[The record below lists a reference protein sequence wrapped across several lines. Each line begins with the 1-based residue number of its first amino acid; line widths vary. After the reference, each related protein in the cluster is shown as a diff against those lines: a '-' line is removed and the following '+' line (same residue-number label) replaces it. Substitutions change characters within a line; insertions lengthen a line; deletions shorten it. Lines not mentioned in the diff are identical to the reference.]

1 MGTRA
6 SCGELQA
13 DSRGSGDTAQPQLR
27 QQAARGSAAG
37 AESAMAEQVA
47 LSRTQVCGI
56 LREELYQGDDFHQA
70 DTHIFIIMGAS
81 GFPGGSV
88 VKNLPAMQETRVQSL
103 SQEDLLEEG
112 DLAKKKIY
120 PTIWWLFR
128 DGLLPEDTY
137 IVGYARSRLTV
148 ADIRKQSEPFFKA
161 TPEEK
166 SKLEEFFARN
176 SYVAGQYDDAASYER
191 LNSHINALHQGTQ
204 TNRLFYLALPPTV
217 YEAVTKNIHETC
229 MSHTE
234 GDAVLGSHRGW
245 NRIIVEK
252 PFGRDL
258 QSSDRLSNHISSLFR
273 EDQIYR
279 IDHYLGKE
287 MVQNLMVLRFAN
299 RIFGPIWNRD
309 NIACV
314 ILTFKE
320 PFGTEGRGGY
330 FDEFGII
337 RDVMQNH
344 LLQMLCLVAMEKPA
358 STDSDDVR
366 DEKVKVL
373 KCISEVQASN
383 VVLGQYVGNP
393 DGEGEATK
401 GYLDDPTV
409 PRGSTT
415 ATFAAAVL
423 YVENERWDGVPFILR
438 CGKALNER
446 KAEVRLQ
453 FRDVAGDIFRQQCKR
468 NELVIRVQPN
478 EAVYTKMMTKKPGMF
493 FNPEESELDLTYGNR
508 YKNVKLPDAYERLI
522 LDVFCGSQM
531 HFVRSDELREAWRIF
546 TPLLHHIEHEKA
558 QPIPYVYGSRGPVE
572 ADELMKRVGFQY
584 EGTYKWVNPHK
595 L

>member
-1 MGTRA
+1 
-6 SCGELQA
+6 
-13 DSRGSGDTAQPQLR
+13 
-27 QQAARGSAAG
+27 
-37 AESAMAEQVA
+37 MAEQVA

-56 LREELYQGDDFHQA
+56 LREELFQGDAFHQS

-81 GFPGGSV
+81 V
-88 VKNLPAMQETRVQSL
+88 SL
-103 SQEDLLEEG
+103 SQAPILK
-112 DLAKKKIY
+112 ARK
-120 PTIWWLFR
+120 WLFR
-128 DGLLPEDTY
+128 DGLLPENTF

-166 SKLEEFFARN
+166 LKLEEFFARN
-176 SYVAGQYDDAASYER
+176 SYVAGQYDDAASYQR
-191 LNSHINALHQGTQ
+191 LNSHMNALHLGSQA
-204 TNRLFYLALPPTV
+204 NHLFYLALPPTV
-217 YEAVTKNIHETC
+217 YEAVTKNIHESC
-229 MSHTE
+229 MSQI
-234 GDAVLGSHRGW
+234 GW

-337 RDVMQNH
+337 RLAQGGRASHPAGLPFPEALFGAPTPLNQVNGGELRRAPAFSVPRDVMQNH

-358 STDSDDVR
+358 STNSDDVR
-366 DEKVKVL
+366 DEKVGGAPQSPGP
-373 KCISEVQASN
+373 CP
-383 VVLGQYVGNP
+383 VVGP
-393 DGEGEATK
+393 
-401 GYLDDPTV
+401 
-409 PRGSTT
+409 S
-415 ATFAAAVL
+415 
-423 YVENERWDGVPFILR
+423 
-438 CGKALNER
+438 
-446 KAEVRLQ
+446 
-453 FRDVAGDIFRQQCKR
+453 
-468 NELVIRVQPN
+468 
-478 EAVYTKMMTKKPGMF
+478 KPGMF

-508 YKNVKLPDAYERLI
+508 YKNVKLPDTNERLI

-531 HFVRSDELREAWRIF
+531 HFLREAWRIF
-546 TPLLHHIEHEKA
+546 TPLLHQIELEKPK
-558 QPIPYVYGSRGPVE
+558 PIPYIYGSRGPTE

>member
-1 MGTRA
+1 M
-6 SCGELQA
+6 
-13 DSRGSGDTAQPQLR
+13 
-27 QQAARGSAAG
+27 
-37 AESAMAEQVA
+37 M
-47 LSRTQVCGI
+47 
-56 LREELYQGDDFHQA
+56 REELCQGKDFLQS

-81 GFPGGSV
+81 
-88 VKNLPAMQETRVQSL
+88 
-103 SQEDLLEEG
+103 G

-128 DGLLPEDTY
+128 DGLLPDDTY
-137 IVGYARSRLTV
+137 VMGYARSKITM
-148 ADIRKQSEPFFKA
+148 ADIRKQSQPYFKVEPDEQK
-161 TPEEK
+161 
-166 SKLEEFFARN
+166 KLEEFFARN
-176 SYVAGQYDDAASYER
+176 SYMSGTYDDSTSFRR
-191 LNSHINALHQGTQ
+191 LNAHLDALHNGDKA
-204 TNRLFYLALPPTV
+204 NRLFYLALPPSV
-217 YEAVTKNIHETC
+217 YEHVTRNIKECC
-229 MSHTE
+229 MGH
-234 GDAVLGSHRGW
+234 GGW

-252 PFGRDL
+252 PFGKDL
-258 QSSDRLSNHISSLFR
+258 ESSNKLSNHIASLFR

-287 MVQNLMVLRFAN
+287 MVQNLMVLRFGN
-299 RIFGPIWNRD
+299 RIFGPVWNRD
-309 NIACV
+309 NVACV

-366 DEKVKVL
+366 DEKHPGPRGDAGDLSHPSPPQVKVL
-373 KCISEVQASN
+373 KCISELQLGN
-383 VVLGQYVGNP
+383 VVLGQYMGNP
-393 DGEGEATK
+393 DGVGEARK
-401 GYLDDPTV
+401 SYLDDPTV
-409 PRGSTT
+409 PTGSNT
-415 ATFAAAVL
+415 ATFAIAVL
-423 YVENERWDGVPFILR
+423 YVDNERWDGVPFVLR

-453 FRDVAGDIFRQQCKR
+453 FRDVPGDIFHRQCKR
-468 NELVIRVQPN
+468 NELVVRVQPN

-493 FNPEESELDLTYGNR
+493 FDPEESELDLTYGNR
-508 YKNVKLPDAYERLI
+508 YKDVKLPDAYERLI
-522 LDVFCGSQM
+522 LDVFCGNQM

-546 TPLLHHIEHEKA
+546 TPLLHKIESERIK
-558 QPIPYVYGSRGPVE
+558 PIPYCYGSDELREAWRIFTPLLHKIESERIKPIPYCYGSRGPPE

-584 EGTYKWVNPHK
+584 EGTYRWVNPHK